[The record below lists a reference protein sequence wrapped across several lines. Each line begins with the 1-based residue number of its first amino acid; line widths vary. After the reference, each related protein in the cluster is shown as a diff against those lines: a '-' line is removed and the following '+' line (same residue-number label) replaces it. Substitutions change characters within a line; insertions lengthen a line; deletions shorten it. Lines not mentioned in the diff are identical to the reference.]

1 MTDGSD
7 RSAAPADGPGGNDL
21 CAHCGES
28 IDTSEWHPVVAR
40 TENGEFELYPF
51 CDEDCRDDWEASER

>member
-1 MTDGSD
+1 MTDVD
-7 RSAAPADGPGGNDL
+7 RATDDARTGEL
-21 CAHCGES
+21 CAYCAES

-51 CDEDCRDDWEASER
+51 CDEDCRDDWEESER